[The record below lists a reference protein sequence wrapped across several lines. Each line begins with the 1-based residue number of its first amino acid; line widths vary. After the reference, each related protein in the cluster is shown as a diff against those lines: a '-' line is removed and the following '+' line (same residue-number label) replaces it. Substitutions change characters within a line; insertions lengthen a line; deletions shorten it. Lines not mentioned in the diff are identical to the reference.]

1 MRDPDSKESADVDL
15 VANAIGKAANSEPA
29 HSDLNILA
37 LDALALVEEKFVGD
51 INNTTQNQIEMQLYK
66 MIEDHLKEAAGDS

>member
-15 VANAIGKAANSEPA
+15 VANAIGKAANSELA

-37 LDALALVEEKFVGD
+37 LDALALVEEKFVG
-51 INNTTQNQIEMQLYK
+51 I
-66 MIEDHLKEAAGDS
+66 